1 MNQWKES
8 FKKEVI
14 SKKEVDC
21 QLCSSALV
29 LIDTDTQNA
38 NIYSFITYECI
49 VVCSPVMSYRSLI
62 CISFK
67 LTLHVKGKK
76 NDKKI
81 TKNKIKSKKS
91 KKSQK
96 KKKKSK

>member
-1 MNQWKES
+1 MKRK

-14 SKKEVDC
+14 FKKEVDC

-67 LTLHVKGKK
+67 LTVHVKGKK
-76 NDKKI
+76 MIEKI
-81 TKNKIKSKKS
+81 TKKNKIEKKT
-91 KKSQK
+91 K
-96 KKKKSK
+96 KKTKNPNNNV